1 MLSLVFASTVSA
13 GLIGQSWAPAYSS
26 SSMGSTG
33 ALQQPS
39 FVSQQPFVQQAFV
52 NQQPSYSMTSA
63 ASTGAY
69 AAPTRVAMVA
79 PMVAPRVAF
88 MDNVAEM
95 GSHSNPYNKLNL
107 GMGKLIGRSAGKNR
121 GAKQLMMG
129 EKHVVH
135 NDLKV
140 LENHEADKTIFTKK
154 VIHHSPVLHKTIRTH
169 EIAEDAVHEKLV
181 HHMNTVKDQFK
192 KVPGQNYIGG
202 EQHVD
207 HTEAIAPAPQI
218 ALPRQQESYAPLAS
232 AASTGAYTS
241 PMLRKW

>member
-1 MLSLVFASTVSA
+1 
-13 GLIGQSWAPAYSS
+13 
-26 SSMGSTG
+26 
-33 ALQQPS
+33 
-39 FVSQQPFVQQAFV
+39 
-52 NQQPSYSMTSA
+52 
-63 ASTGAY
+63 
-69 AAPTRVAMVA
+69 
-79 PMVAPRVAF
+79 
-88 MDNVAEM
+88 
-95 GSHSNPYNKLNL
+95 
-107 GMGKLIGRSAGKNR
+107 MGKLIGRSAGKNM

-207 HTEAIAPAPQI
+207 QFKKVPGQNYIGGEQHVDHTEAIAPAPQI
-218 ALPRQQESYAPLAS
+218 ALPRQQESYAPLTS

>member
-1 MLSLVFASTVSA
+1 MATTTT
-13 GLIGQSWAPAYSS
+13 GYTTQPATTY
-26 SSMGSTG
+26 
-33 ALQQPS
+33 
-39 FVSQQPFVQQAFV
+39 
-52 NQQPSYSMTSA
+52 
-63 ASTGAY
+63 
-69 AAPTRVAMVA
+69 A
-79 PMVAPRVAF
+79 PMVETTQGQGAYMNAVS
-88 MDNVAEM
+88 EM
-95 GSHSNPYNKLNL
+95 GSHSNPYNKLSL
-107 GMGKLIGRSAGKNR
+107 GTGQIVGRSVGKNM

-207 HTEAIAPAPQI
+207 HTEAIAPAPQV
-218 ALPRQQESYAPLAS
+218 ALPRQQESYAPLTS